1 MQRKIMILGASVYQ
15 VPLILAA
22 RKMGLYTI
30 VASIPGGYPG
40 FALADKV
47 YEINTVDKEGILKVC
62 QEEQI
67 DGICTTG
74 TDVAVA
80 TIGYV
85 CQEMGL
91 AGVSEEAAVR
101 ATDKAQ
107 MKEAFAREGVAA
119 AKFRKAYSYEE
130 VCRAAEEI
138 GFPVVVKRVDSSG
151 SRGITIVNEPS
162 GLREAYHNAL
172 DRSRKEYVLVEE
184 KLEGTEIGVDGMVQ
198 GGKLVFLAPH
208 EKFVYHT
215 DKITI
220 PAGHGFPYLGSE
232 RLQKEIEK
240 QMRLA
245 VKALG
250 LDNCSVNA
258 DVFVDNEKGKAW
270 IIEMG
275 GRTGATC
282 IPELISMYY
291 GFDFYEK
298 ILQNALGQP
307 VGFTPEKEGVPCMA
321 KLLMSPVDGM
331 ITEINERKLERMRGK
346 GIAIKLDFPVGHA
359 VEAMQNGT
367 TRIGQVVMEADCV
380 EQLDQTISRVYHCI
394 KVDGTSLEELWK
406 R

>member
-1 MQRKIMILGASVYQ
+1 MQKKILILGAGVYQ
-15 VPLILAA
+15 VPLILKA
-22 RKMGLYTI
+22 KEMGLYTI
-30 VASIPGGYPG
+30 AASYAGPYPG
-40 FALADKV
+40 LAIADEVWEIDTTDYHALLEKA
-47 YEINTVDKEGILKVC
+47 EAA
-62 QEEQI
+62 QI
-67 DGICTTG
+67 SGVCTTG
-74 TDVAVA
+74 TDVSVISVGYLCEKLHLQGIPFSAARLA
-80 TIGYV
+80 TN
-85 CQEMGL
+85 
-91 AGVSEEAAVR
+91 
-101 ATDKAQ
+101 KAS
-107 MKEAFAREGVAA
+107 MKEAFLSGGVSTP
-119 AKFRKAYSYEE
+119 KAYK
-130 VCRAAEEI
+130 VFTDAEALDA
-138 GFPVVVKRVDSSG
+138 FSRLKPPVIVKAVDSSG

-198 GGKLVFLAPH
+198 GGELVFLAPH

-321 KLLMSPVDGM
+321 KLLMSPVDGI
-331 ITEINERKLERMRGK
+331 ITEINERKLERMREK